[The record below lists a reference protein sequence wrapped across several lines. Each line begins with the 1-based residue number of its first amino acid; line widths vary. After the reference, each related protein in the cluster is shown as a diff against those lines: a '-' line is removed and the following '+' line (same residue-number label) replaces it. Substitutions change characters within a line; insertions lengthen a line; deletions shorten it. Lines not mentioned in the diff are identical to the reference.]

1 MYGIFTYIWLKFMVN
16 VGKYTIH
23 GCLCGIYI
31 YIHPHPHRFKAF
43 PCPALKAGLGEAHEI
58 ELQPV
63 GTRHPQV
70 GLPSISPPDVF
81 MGT

>member
-1 MYGIFTYIWLKFMVN
+1 MG
-16 VGKYTIH
+16 
-23 GCLCGIYI
+23 I

-43 PCPALKAGLGEAHEI
+43 RMRFFLDGLGEAHEI

-70 GLPSISPPDVF
+70 GSPANAPGCISPPEIKNI
-81 MGT
+81 